1 MKESGEARSLGHG
14 AVESAGG
21 SASEAAGHGP
31 GGSAVEGLEGPPLA
45 KLRRLEDILRE
56 MGSVLVAFSGGV
68 DSTLLLAVAVRV
80 LGSRAAAITAT
91 SPTYPAHELEEARR
105 LASEM
110 GARHIIVKSRE
121 IDLPGF
127 SDNSP
132 RRCYYCKDEL
142 FRIAWREAR
151 ALGFENVAH
160 GANVDDLADY
170 RPGAEAA
177 EELKVRSPLR
187 EAGLAK
193 SDIRAIS
200 RALGLSTWDKPA
212 LACLSSRFPYGTGIT
227 EERLRV
233 VALAEEEMQALG
245 FREFRVRY
253 HGDTVRIETARG
265 EMNRLLEEETR
276 KRIVAAMKA
285 LGFTYVTI
293 DLEGYRTGSMNEVLK
308 SGGQGPLDPQKPGA
322 ASR

>member
-1 MKESGEARSLGHG
+1 MKESGEAITQGQGAEEGARGRGREAPGHDR
-14 AVESAGG
+14 AQI
-21 SASEAAGHGP
+21 
-31 GGSAVEGLEGPPLA
+31 AVEGLEGPVLE

-68 DSTLLLAVAVRV
+68 DSTLLLAAAVRV
-80 LGSRAAAITAT
+80 LGKRAAAITAA
-91 SPTYPAHELEEARR
+91 SPTYPARELEEARS
-105 LASEM
+105 LASGM
-110 GARHIIVKSRE
+110 GARHIIVESRE

-127 SDNSP
+127 SENSP

-151 ALGFENVAH
+151 ALGFDNVAH
-160 GANVDDLADY
+160 GANVDDLDDY

-193 SDIRAIS
+193 ADIRAIS
-200 RALGLSTWDKPA
+200 RALGLPTWDKPA

-227 EERLRV
+227 EERLEKIGR
-233 VALAEEEMQALG
+233 AEEEMRALG

-253 HGDTVRIETARG
+253 HGETVRIETALA
-265 EMNRLLEEETR
+265 EMDRLVERETR
-276 KRIVAAMKA
+276 EKIVAAMKA
-285 LGFTYVTI
+285 LGFIYVTM

-308 SGGQGPLDPQKPGA
+308 AGG
-322 ASR
+322 